1 MDIDRVIGVNGSSAD
16 EYFYDDLNVLVVY
29 GDNASFTKTV
39 EEHLN
44 SFRQYLPFNVY
55 YANGVLDYNNI
66 SWLDDF
72 DVIII
77 HYSLTLYKENY
88 MSKGVIE
95 GIRKSEALKIVFAQ
109 DEYERTDELIRKV
122 NDLGANFYFTSVPSS
137 LQGQVFEG
145 RLNPTVRLIYNLTG
159 YVANY
164 HKFLRHSAKDID
176 QRRYTVAYRG
186 RPLHPR
192 YGLYGYFKWNAGKV
206 VDEYCKRNNIISNI
220 AVSEEE
226 RLYWNSW
233 HDLLRDT
240 KAMLAT
246 PSGSNVFDFDGSI
259 KNQLD
264 KKYGQANFEKYL
276 DILEELKPIERK
288 FQDMGQ
294 ISPKVFEMFAF
305 GVVPLI
311 IPARLIPEMKSNENY
326 IEVSNDLDNLDEVFE
341 KLEDKQLCEKII
353 SKNYQILDSNKYSY
367 KNFIE
372 SLEKLIRINVTEGKG
387 IEFLTTAYAKKK
399 TKINWHVQSAN
410 DQKSIRKQFSIARRN
425 FETINYSILPRDSFT
440 SSFQYHLDIWAYQEY
455 LGVNPLELASEA
467 SDWQNK
473 IGKPY
478 RFLKHL
484 FRHETHVFKTQML
497 SELEHNSFLHRRI
510 LAKIFLRMPKK
521 VKEIIYKFFV

>member
-1 MDIDRVIGVNGSSAD
+1 MKVDRVIGVNGISAG

-66 SWLDDF
+66 SWLEDF
-72 DVIII
+72 DVIIT

-88 MSKGVIE
+88 MSKGVME

-109 DEYERTDELIRKV
+109 DEYEHTEELIRKV
-122 NDLGANFYFTSVPSS
+122 NYLRADFYFTSVPSC
-137 LQGQVFEG
+137 LQKRVFGG
-145 RLNPTVRLIYNLTG
+145 RLNPTTSLVYNLTG

-164 HKFLRHSAKDID
+164 HKFLRHSAKRID

-192 YGLYGYFKWNAGKV
+192 YGRYGYFKWNAGKV
-206 VDEYCKRNNIISNI
+206 MEDYCNKNNIVSNI

-246 PSGSNVFDFDGSI
+246 PSGSNVFDFEGSI
-259 KNQLD
+259 KDQLD
-264 KKYGQANFEKYL
+264 KKYGHSAFEKYL
-276 DILEELKPIERK
+276 DILEELKPIEMK

-294 ISPKVFEMFAF
+294 ISPKIFEMFAF

-311 IPARLIPEMKSNENY
+311 IPAKLISEMKVNENY
-326 IEVSNDLDNLDEVFE
+326 IEVSHDLDNLDEVFE
-341 KLEDKQLCEKII
+341 MLEDSQLCEKII
-353 SKNYQILDSNKYSY
+353 SNNYKILDSNKYSY

-372 SLEKLIRINVTEGKG
+372 SLEKLIRSNVPDGKG

-410 DQKSIRKQFSIARRN
+410 DQKSIRNQSSIARRN

-455 LGVNPLELASEA
+455 LGVNPLELALETNS
-467 SDWQNK
+467 WQNK
-473 IGKPY
+473 LGKPY

-497 SELEHNSFLHRRI
+497 SELEHDPFLHRRI
-510 LAKIFLRMPKK
+510 LARIFLRVPKK
-521 VKEIIYKFFV
+521 VKEIIYRFFV